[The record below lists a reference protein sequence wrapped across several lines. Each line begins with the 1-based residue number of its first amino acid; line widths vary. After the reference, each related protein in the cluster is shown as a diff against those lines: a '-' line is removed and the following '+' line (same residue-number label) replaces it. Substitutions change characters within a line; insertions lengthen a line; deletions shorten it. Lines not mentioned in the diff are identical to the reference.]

1 MSLIFTLM
9 SLPMRFCLN
18 DSRYLH
24 FKEVTL
30 ESEIKTCPSCPEGKN
45 HIIKYGFFRR
55 KTGHKAK
62 IRRYHCKFC
71 KSTFS
76 TQTGTLTYRERKP
89 HLTQSVMRV
98 MMEGVSQRSCA
109 RLIGCK
115 RTTIARKVCRL
126 GSRAMVLLHSREPH
140 EIANGKE
147 KTIIFDEME
156 TFEHTKCK
164 PISIAIAVAASTR
177 EVISIDAAA
186 MPASGNL
193 AKLSRKR
200 YGIRPDHRR
209 IMMRTVLSDA
219 ARLCPNVRI
228 LKSDKCTR
236 YPNIVRSI
244 FSNTVIHEA
253 HKGRRGCI
261 VGQGELKRGARD
273 PLFSLNHT
281 CAMFRDRIKRLARRT
296 WCTTKKIACLTHLL
310 HLYAWWHNMLVKKV
324 KRPFHMD

>member
-1 MSLIFTLM
+1 
-9 SLPMRFCLN
+9 
-18 DSRYLH
+18 
-24 FKEVTL
+24 
-30 ESEIKTCPSCPEGKN
+30 
-45 HIIKYGFFRR
+45 
-55 KTGHKAK
+55 
-62 IRRYHCKFC
+62 
-71 KSTFS
+71 
-76 TQTGTLTYRERKP
+76 
-89 HLTQSVMRV
+89 
-98 MMEGVSQRSCA
+98 
-109 RLIGCK
+109 
-115 RTTIARKVCRL
+115 
-126 GSRAMVLLHSREPH
+126 MVLLHSREPH